1 MAGKENDESR
11 RNQFEQELG
20 RERYVERIPAKEGMI
35 AGSSSEKKRVAAYCR
50 VSTDSEE
57 QLMSYVTQKQ
67 AYEDLIN
74 GANLTVRGPIY
85 LRESDK
91 QLSGTISYKIDG
103 GTEQTADFQM
113 QQAGDF
119 LRNHTWIIYAYY
131 AGSGRLQVQSLYVKD
146 WSGKEMSHNF
156 YNW

>member
-67 AYEDLIN
+67 AVS
-74 GANLTVRGPIY
+74 A
-85 LRESDK
+85 
-91 QLSGTISYKIDG
+91 Q
-103 GTEQTADFQM
+103 
-113 QQAGDF
+113 
-119 LRNHTWIIYAYY
+119 
-131 AGSGRLQVQSLYVKD
+131 
-146 WSGKEMSHNF
+146 
-156 YNW
+156 